1 VSGAKITRRAGAA
14 FVSLFLGALCLLFF
28 LLRVAYPPATPPPDK
43 TPPLGSSTELA
54 QPGAHPTERSPA
66 LTEVAPPGV
75 PPRTELA
82 PSEAHPTE
90 RSPALTEVAPPGV
103 PPRTELPPSEAHPT
117 ERSPALTEVAP
128 PGAPARTELAPERSP
143 SSTEVAPL
151 GAPPRT
157 EVAPERSPASIELAR
172 PRARATKRTS
182 GTSLHPTQRNPSALR
197 TRRVLRGRIQHTAAV
212 RQLRLLHRHHWQA
225 YHWRPLVWQAWGPP
239 RAYHWLPPV
248 WQAWGLPRSRSLQ
261 TQRRQRGHSNR
272 RCMPIAPQWTDTIWI
287 CSGRPSRRGIP
298 IHWFCG

>member
-1 VSGAKITRRAGAA
+1 MSGAKITRRAGAA
-14 FVSLFLGALCLLFF
+14 FVSLFLSALCLLFF
-28 LLRVAYPPATPPPDK
+28 LLLVAYPPATPPPDK

-54 QPGAHPTERSPA
+54 QPGAHPTEHSPA

-90 RSPALTEVAPPGV
+90 RSPALTEVAP
-103 PPRTELPPSEAHPT
+103 
-117 ERSPALTEVAP
+117 
-128 PGAPARTELAPERSP
+128 
-143 SSTEVAPL
+143 L

-157 EVAPERSPASIELAR
+157 EVAPERSPASIELAP
-172 PRARATKRTS
+172 PRARATKRAS

-197 TRRVLRGRIQHTAAV
+197 ARRVLRGRIQHTAAV

-225 YHWRPLVWQAWGPP
+225 YHWRPPVWQAWGPP